1 MTSANLSQTLES
13 LYKLQRRGIKMGLN
27 HTSLLLKFLNNPQ
40 DNFKTIHVAGTN
52 GKGSTAAIIS
62 SILIANSYKVG
73 LYTSPHLINFNERIR
88 VNGLTITDEEII
100 SFMKHVEPAINE
112 IKSTFFEVT
121 TAMAFYHFN
130 NNDVDIAII
139 ETGLGGRLDSTNVV
153 NPSLTVMTPIS
164 LDHRDIL
171 GSTIEKIAKEKA
183 GIIKRGVPLITANQ
197 VNNVSK
203 ILENRV
209 RKKESLMHI
218 CPYPES
224 VKLSSGGTS
233 FKVNGNNFNTSLI
246 GEHQAQNAALAIATI
261 KLFNSN
267 ISYETI
273 DKGLRN
279 VYWPGRL
286 QLVADKIYYDV
297 AHNENGVKSVLKNLN
312 RIFPKSKL
320 YGLLCLKGDKE
331 IDCIAESIK
340 SQFEMLFVSTSKDGL
355 LMEPEKLSKELHNL
369 KVINFP
375 LNDISSSISK
385 IKKVRKPDDVILIF
399 GSHYIANEIFS
410 EFEISFDTGLI

>member
-1 MTSANLSQTLES
+1 
-13 LYKLQRRGIKMGLN
+13 MGLN
-27 HTSLLLKFLNNPQ
+27 HTLSLLKFLENPHK
-40 DNFKTIHVAGTN
+40 NLKIIHIAGTN
-52 GKGSTAAIIS
+52 GKGSTAATIYNILIS
-62 SILIANSYKVG
+62 SGYKVG

-88 VNGLTITDEEII
+88 VNGVTITDEEII

-121 TAMAFYHFN
+121 TAMAFYHFS

-171 GSTIEKIAKEKA
+171 GNTIEKIAKEKA

-203 ILENRV
+203 ILEKRV
-209 RKKESLMHI
+209 REKESVMHI
-218 CPYPES
+218 CPNPES
-224 VKLSSGGTS
+224 VKLSSGGTT
-233 FKVNGNNFNTSLI
+233 FEVNGNNFITSLI

-297 AHNENGVKSVLKNLN
+297 AHNENGVKSVLNNLK
-312 RIFPKSKL
+312 RMFPTSKL

>member
-1 MTSANLSQTLES
+1 
-13 LYKLQRRGIKMGLN
+13 MGLN
-27 HTSLLLKFLNNPQ
+27 HTSWLLKFLNNPQ

-52 GKGSTAAIIS
+52 GKGSTAAIIN
-62 SILIANSYKVG
+62 SILIANNYKVG

-130 NNDVDIAII
+130 NNDVDIAVI

-171 GSTIEKIAKEKA
+171 GNTIEKIAKEKA

-197 VNNVSK
+197 VNNVLK
-203 ILENRV
+203 ILEKRV
-209 RKKESLMHI
+209 REKESVMHI
-218 CPYPES
+218 CPNPES
-224 VKLSSGGTS
+224 VKLSSGGTT
-233 FKVNGNNFNTSLI
+233 FEVNGNNFNTSLI
-246 GEHQAQNAALAIATI
+246 GEYQAQNAALAIATI

-286 QLVADKIYYDV
+286 QLVDDKIYYDV
-297 AHNENGVKSVLKNLN
+297 AHNENGVKSVLNNLN
-312 RIFPKSKL
+312 RMFPTSKL

>member
-1 MTSANLSQTLES
+1 
-13 LYKLQRRGIKMGLN
+13 MGLN
-27 HTSLLLKFLNNPQ
+27 HTSWLLKFLNNPQ

-52 GKGSTAAIIS
+52 GKGSTAAMIN
-62 SILIANSYKVG
+62 SILIANNYKVG

-88 VNGLTITDEEII
+88 VNGLTITDEEIM

-121 TAMAFYHFN
+121 TAMAFHHFN
-130 NNDVDIAII
+130 NNDVDIAVI

-164 LDHRDIL
+164 LDHREIL
-171 GSTIEKIAKEKA
+171 GETIEKIAKEKA

-203 ILENRV
+203 ILEKRV
-209 RKKESLMHI
+209 REKQSIMHI
-218 CPYPES
+218 CPNPES
-224 VKLSSGGTS
+224 VKLSSGGTN
-233 FKVNGNNFNTSLI
+233 FEVNGNNFNTSLI
-246 GEHQAQNAALAIATI
+246 GKYQAQNAALAIATI

-286 QLVADKIYYDV
+286 QLVSDKIYYDV

-369 KVINFP
+369 KVVNFP
-375 LNDISSSISK
+375 LDDISSSISK
-385 IKKVRKPDDVILIF
+385 IKKIRKPDGVILIF

-410 EFEISFDTGLI
+410 EFEISFDAGII

>member
-1 MTSANLSQTLES
+1 
-13 LYKLQRRGIKMGLN
+13 MGLN
-27 HTSLLLKFLNNPQ
+27 HTLLLLKSLKNPQ
-40 DNFKTIHVAGTN
+40 DNFKTIHLAGTN
-52 GKGSTAAIIS
+52 GKGSTAAIIN
-62 SILIANSYKVG
+62 SILIANGYKVG
-73 LYTSPHLINFNERIR
+73 LYTSPHLISFNERIR
-88 VNGLTITDEEII
+88 VNGVTITDEEII
-100 SFMKHVEPAINE
+100 SFMKHVEPAINK

-203 ILENRV
+203 ILEKRI
-209 RKKESLMHI
+209 REKESVMHT
-218 CPYPES
+218 CPNPES
-224 VKLSSGGTS
+224 VKLSSDSTS
-233 FKVNGNNFNTSLI
+233 FEVYGNNFNTSLI

-261 KLFNSN
+261 KLFNPK

-273 DKGLRN
+273 SKGLRN
-279 VYWPGRL
+279 VHWPGRL
-286 QLVADKIYYDV
+286 QLVSDKIYYDV
-297 AHNENGVKSVLKNLN
+297 AHNENGVKSVLDNLS
-312 RIFPKSKL
+312 RMFPTSKF

-355 LMEPEKLSKELHNL
+355 LLKPEKLSKELHNL
-369 KVINFP
+369 KVENFP
-375 LNDISSSISK
+375 SSDINSSISK
-385 IKKVRKPDDVILIF
+385 INKVRNSNDVILIF
-399 GSHYIANEIFS
+399 GSHYIANEVFS
-410 EFEISFDTGLI
+410 EFEIPFDTELI

>member
-1 MTSANLSQTLES
+1 
-13 LYKLQRRGIKMGLN
+13 MGLN
-27 HTSLLLKFLNNPQ
+27 HTLWLLKFLKNPQ
-40 DNFKTIHVAGTN
+40 DNFKTIHLAGTN
-52 GKGSTAAIIS
+52 GKGSTAAIIN
-62 SILIANSYKVG
+62 SILIANGYKVG
-73 LYTSPHLINFNERIR
+73 LYTSPHLISFNERIR
-88 VNGLTITDEEII
+88 VNGVTITDEEVI
-100 SFMKHVEPAINE
+100 SFMKHVEPAINK

-171 GSTIEKIAKEKA
+171 GNTIEKIAKEKA

-203 ILENRV
+203 ILEKRI
-209 RKKESLMHI
+209 REKESVMHT
-218 CPYPES
+218 CPNPES
-224 VKLSSGGTS
+224 VKLSSDGTS
-233 FKVNGNNFNTSLI
+233 FEVYGNNFNTSLI

-261 KLFNSN
+261 KLFNPK

-273 DKGLRN
+273 SKGLRN
-279 VYWPGRL
+279 VHWPGRL
-286 QLVADKIYYDV
+286 QLVSDKIYYDV
-297 AHNENGVKSVLKNLN
+297 AHNENGVKSVLDNLS
-312 RIFPKSKL
+312 RMFPTSKF

-355 LMEPEKLSKELHNL
+355 LLKPEKLSKELHNL
-369 KVINFP
+369 KVENFP
-375 LNDISSSISK
+375 SSDINSSISK
-385 IKKVRKPDDVILIF
+385 INKVRNLNDVILIF
-399 GSHYIANEIFS
+399 GSHYIANEVFS
-410 EFEISFDTGLI
+410 EFEIPFDTELI

>member
-1 MTSANLSQTLES
+1 MTSANLSQTLKS

-27 HTSLLLKFLNNPQ
+27 HTLRLLKFLNNPQ
-40 DNFKTIHVAGTN
+40 NNFKTIHIAGTN
-52 GKGSTAAIIS
+52 GKGSTAAIIY
-62 SILIANSYKVG
+62 SILIANGYKVG
-73 LYTSPHLINFNERIR
+73 LYTSPHLISFNERIR
-88 VNGLTITDEEII
+88 VDGVTITDEEII

-153 NPSLTVMTPIS
+153 NPSLTVMTSIS

-171 GSTIEKIAKEKA
+171 GDTIEKIATEKA
-183 GIIKRGVPLITANQ
+183 GIVKKGVPLITANQ
-197 VNNVSK
+197 VDNVSK
-203 ILENRV
+203 ILEKRV
-209 RKKESLMHI
+209 KEKESVMHI
-218 CPYPES
+218 CPNPES
-224 VKLSSGGTS
+224 VKISSDGTS
-233 FKVNGNNFNTSLI
+233 FDVYGNNFNTSLI
-246 GEHQAQNAALAIATI
+246 GKHQAQNAALAIATI
-261 KLFNSN
+261 NLFNSD
-267 ISYETI
+267 IPYEII

-286 QLVADKIYYDV
+286 QLVSDKIYYDV
-297 AHNENGVKSVLKNLN
+297 AHNEDGIKSVLKNLN
-312 RIFPKSKL
+312 KMFPTSKL

-331 IDCIAESIK
+331 INYIAESIK

-369 KVINFP
+369 EVVNFP
-375 LNDISSSISK
+375 SSDISSSISK
-385 IKKVRKPDDVILIF
+385 IKKVRKPDGVILIF

>member
-1 MTSANLSQTLES
+1 
-13 LYKLQRRGIKMGLN
+13 MGLN
-27 HTSLLLKFLNNPQ
+27 HTLRLLKFLNNPQ
-40 DNFKTIHVAGTN
+40 NNFKTIHIAGTN
-52 GKGSTAAIIS
+52 GKGSTAAIIY
-62 SILIANSYKVG
+62 SILIASGYKVG
-73 LYTSPHLINFNERIR
+73 LYTSPHLISFNERIR
-88 VNGLTITDEEII
+88 VDGVTITEEEII

-121 TAMAFYHFN
+121 TAMAFYHFS

-171 GSTIEKIAKEKA
+171 GDTIEKIAKEKA
-183 GIIKRGVPLITANQ
+183 GIIKKGVPLISANQ

-203 ILENRV
+203 ILEKAV
-209 RKKESLMHI
+209 KDKESVMHI
-218 CPYPES
+218 CPNPES
-224 VKLSSGGTS
+224 VKLSSDGTS
-233 FKVNGNNFNTSLI
+233 FEVNGNNFNTSLI
-246 GEHQAQNAALAIATI
+246 GKHQAQNATLAITAI
-261 KLFNSN
+261 KLFNSK
-267 ISYETI
+267 ISNETI

-286 QLVADKIYYDV
+286 QLVSDKIYYDV
-297 AHNENGVKSVLKNLN
+297 AHNEDGIKSVLNNLK
-312 RIFPKSKL
+312 RIFPTSKL

-331 IDCIAESIK
+331 IDCIAKSIK

-355 LMEPEKLSKELHNL
+355 LMEPERLSRELHKL
-369 KVINFP
+369 KVVNFSSG
-375 LNDISSSISK
+375 DISSSISK
-385 IKKVRKPDDVILIF
+385 IEKVRKPDDVILIF

-410 EFEISFDTGLI
+410 EFEISFDTGLN

>member
-1 MTSANLSQTLES
+1 
-13 LYKLQRRGIKMGLN
+13 MGLN
-27 HTSLLLKFLNNPQ
+27 HTVWLLKFLKNPQ

-52 GKGSTAAIIS
+52 GKGSTAAIIY
-62 SILIANSYKVG
+62 SILIANGYKVG

-88 VNGLTITDEEII
+88 VNGVTITDEEII
-100 SFMKHVEPAINE
+100 SFMNYVEPAINE

-121 TAMAFYHFN
+121 TAMAFYHFS

-171 GSTIEKIAKEKA
+171 GDTIEKIANEKA
-183 GIIKRGVPLITANQ
+183 GIIKKGVPLISANQ

-203 ILENRV
+203 ILEKRV
-209 RKKESLMHI
+209 KKKESVMHI
-218 CPYPES
+218 CPNPEL
-224 VKLSSGGTS
+224 VKLSPDGTS
-233 FKVNGNNFNTSLI
+233 FEVKGNNFNTSLI
-246 GEHQAQNAALAIATI
+246 GKHQAQNATLAIATI
-261 KLFNSN
+261 NLFNSD
-267 ISYETI
+267 IPYEII

-286 QLVADKIYYDV
+286 QQVSDKIYYDV
-297 AHNENGVKSVLKNLN
+297 AHNEDGIKSVLNNLK
-312 RIFPKSKL
+312 RVFPTSKL

-355 LMEPEKLSKELHNL
+355 LMEPERLSRELHNL
-369 KVINFP
+369 KVDNFP
-375 LNDISSSISK
+375 LSDISSSISK
-385 IKKVRKPDDVILIF
+385 IKKVRGPDDVILIF

-410 EFEISFDTGLI
+410 EFEISFDTGLN

>member
-1 MTSANLSQTLES
+1 
-13 LYKLQRRGIKMGLN
+13 MGLN
-27 HTSLLLKFLNNPQ
+27 HTSWLLKFLNNPQ

-52 GKGSTAAIIS
+52 GKGSTAAVIN
-62 SILIANSYKVG
+62 SILIANNYKVG

-88 VNGLTITDEEII
+88 VNGVTITDEEII

-130 NNDVDIAII
+130 NNDVDIAVI

-171 GSTIEKIAKEKA
+171 GNTIEKIAKEKA

-197 VNNVSK
+197 VNNVLK
-203 ILENRV
+203 ILEKRV
-209 RKKESLMHI
+209 REKESVMHI
-218 CPYPES
+218 CPNPES
-224 VKLSSGGTS
+224 VKLSSGGTT
-233 FKVNGNNFNTSLI
+233 FEVNGNNFNTSLI
-246 GEHQAQNAALAIATI
+246 GEYQAQNAALAIATI

-297 AHNENGVKSVLKNLN
+297 AHNENGVKSVLNNLK
-312 RIFPKSKL
+312 RMFPTSKL

-331 IDCIAESIK
+331 IDCIAKSIK

-355 LMEPEKLSKELHNL
+355 LMQPEKLSKELHNL

-410 EFEISFDTGLI
+410 EFEISFDTELI

>member
-1 MTSANLSQTLES
+1 
-13 LYKLQRRGIKMGLN
+13 MGLN
-27 HTSLLLKFLNNPQ
+27 HTVWLLKFLKNPQ

-52 GKGSTAAIIS
+52 GKGSTAAIIY
-62 SILIANSYKVG
+62 SILIANGYKVG

-88 VNGLTITDEEII
+88 VNGVTITDEEII
-100 SFMKHVEPAINE
+100 SFMNHVEPAINE

-121 TAMAFYHFN
+121 TAMAFYHFS

-171 GSTIEKIAKEKA
+171 GDTIEKIAKEKA
-183 GIIKRGVPLITANQ
+183 GIIKKGVPLISANQ

-203 ILENRV
+203 ILEKRV
-209 RKKESLMHI
+209 KKKESVMHI
-218 CPYPES
+218 CPNPES
-224 VKLSSGGTS
+224 VKLSSDGTS
-233 FKVNGNNFNTSLI
+233 FEVNGNNFNTSLI
-246 GEHQAQNAALAIATI
+246 GKHQAQNATLAIATI
-261 KLFNSN
+261 NLFNSD
-267 ISYETI
+267 IPYEII

-286 QLVADKIYYDV
+286 QLVSDKIYYDV
-297 AHNENGVKSVLKNLN
+297 AHNEDGIKSVLNNLK
-312 RIFPKSKL
+312 RMFPTSKL

-355 LMEPEKLSKELHNL
+355 LMEPERLSRELHNL
-369 KVINFP
+369 KVDNFP
-375 LNDISSSISK
+375 SSDISSSISK
-385 IKKVRKPDDVILIF
+385 IKKFRKSDGVILIF

-410 EFEISFDTGLI
+410 EFEISFDTGLN

>member
-1 MTSANLSQTLES
+1 
-13 LYKLQRRGIKMGLN
+13 MGLN
-27 HTSLLLKFLNNPQ
+27 HTVWLLKFLKNPQ

-52 GKGSTAAIIS
+52 GKGSTAAIIY
-62 SILIANSYKVG
+62 SILIANGYKVG

-88 VNGLTITDEEII
+88 VNGVTITDEEII

-121 TAMAFYHFN
+121 TAMAFYHFS

-171 GSTIEKIAKEKA
+171 GDTIEKIANEKA
-183 GIIKRGVPLITANQ
+183 GIIKKGVPLISANQ

-203 ILENRV
+203 ILEKRV
-209 RKKESLMHI
+209 KKKESVMHI
-218 CPYPES
+218 CPNPES
-224 VKLSSGGTS
+224 VKLSSDGTS
-233 FKVNGNNFNTSLI
+233 FEVKGNNFNTSLI
-246 GEHQAQNAALAIATI
+246 GEYQAQNATLAIATI
-261 KLFNSN
+261 NLFNSD
-267 ISYETI
+267 IPYEII

-286 QLVADKIYYDV
+286 QQVSDKIYYDV
-297 AHNENGVKSVLKNLN
+297 AHNEDGVKSVLNNLN
-312 RIFPKSKL
+312 RIFPTSKL

-355 LMEPEKLSKELHNL
+355 LMEPERLSRELHNL
-369 KVINFP
+369 KVDNFP
-375 LNDISSSISK
+375 SSDISSSISK
-385 IKKVRKPDDVILIF
+385 IKKVRGPDDVILIF

-410 EFEISFDTGLI
+410 EFEISFDTGLN

>member
-1 MTSANLSQTLES
+1 
-13 LYKLQRRGIKMGLN
+13 MGLN
-27 HTSLLLKFLNNPQ
+27 HTSWLLKFLNNPQ

-52 GKGSTAAIIS
+52 GKGSTAAMIN
-62 SILIANSYKVG
+62 SILIANNYKVG

-130 NNDVDIAII
+130 NNDVDIAVI

-171 GSTIEKIAKEKA
+171 GNTIEKIAKEKA

-203 ILENRV
+203 ILEKRV
-209 RKKESLMHI
+209 REKESVMHI
-218 CPYPES
+218 CPNPES
-224 VKLSSGGTS
+224 VKLSSGGTN
-233 FKVNGNNFNTSLI
+233 FEVNGNNFNTSLI
-246 GEHQAQNAALAIATI
+246 GKHQAQNASLAIATI

-273 DKGLRN
+273 NKGLRN

-297 AHNENGVKSVLKNLN
+297 AHNENGVKSVLNNLN
-312 RIFPKSKL
+312 RLFPTSKL

-331 IDCIAESIK
+331 IDCVAESIK

-369 KVINFP
+369 KIINFP

-410 EFEISFDTGLI
+410 EFEIPFDTGLI

>member
-1 MTSANLSQTLES
+1 
-13 LYKLQRRGIKMGLN
+13 MGLN
-27 HTSLLLKFLNNPQ
+27 HTSWLLKFLNNPQ

-52 GKGSTAAIIS
+52 GKGSTAAIIN
-62 SILIANSYKVG
+62 SILIANNYKVG

-88 VNGLTITDEEII
+88 VNGLTITDKEII

-130 NNDVDIAII
+130 NNDVDIAVI

-164 LDHRDIL
+164 LDHREIL
-171 GSTIEKIAKEKA
+171 GETIEKIAKEKA

-203 ILENRV
+203 ILEKRV
-209 RKKESLMHI
+209 REKESVMHI
-218 CPYPES
+218 CPNPES
-224 VKLSSGGTS
+224 VKLSSGGTT
-233 FKVNGNNFNTSLI
+233 FEVNGNNFNTSLI
-246 GEHQAQNAALAIATI
+246 GNYQAQNASLAIATI
-261 KLFNSN
+261 KLFNSS

-273 DKGLRN
+273 NKGLRN

-297 AHNENGVKSVLKNLN
+297 AHNENGVKSVLNNLN
-312 RIFPKSKL
+312 RMFPTSKL

>member
-1 MTSANLSQTLES
+1 
-13 LYKLQRRGIKMGLN
+13 MGLN
-27 HTSLLLKFLNNPQ
+27 HTVWLLKFLKNPQ

-52 GKGSTAAIIS
+52 GKGSTAAIIY
-62 SILIANSYKVG
+62 SILIANGYKVG

-88 VNGLTITDEEII
+88 VNGVTITDEEII
-100 SFMKHVEPAINE
+100 SFINYVEPAINE

-121 TAMAFYHFN
+121 TAMAFYHFS

-171 GSTIEKIAKEKA
+171 GDTIEKIANEKA
-183 GIIKRGVPLITANQ
+183 GIIKKGVPLISANQ

-203 ILENRV
+203 ILEKRV
-209 RKKESLMHI
+209 REKESVMHI
-218 CPYPES
+218 CPNPES

-233 FKVNGNNFNTSLI
+233 FEVNGNKFNTSLI
-246 GEHQAQNAALAIATI
+246 GEYQAQNAALAIATI

-286 QLVADKIYYDV
+286 QQVSDKIYYDV
-297 AHNENGVKSVLKNLN
+297 AHNEDGVKSVLNNLN
-312 RIFPKSKL
+312 RIFPTSKL

-355 LMEPEKLSKELHNL
+355 LMEPERLSRELHNL
-369 KVINFP
+369 KVDNFP
-375 LNDISSSISK
+375 SSDISSSISK
-385 IKKVRKPDDVILIF
+385 IKKVRGPDDVILIF

-410 EFEISFDTGLI
+410 EFEISFDTGLN

>member
-1 MTSANLSQTLES
+1 
-13 LYKLQRRGIKMGLN
+13 MGLN
-27 HTSLLLKFLNNPQ
+27 HTSWLLKFLKNPQ
-40 DNFKTIHVAGTN
+40 DKFKTIHVAGTN
-52 GKGSTAAIIS
+52 GKGSTAAIIN
-62 SILIANSYKVG
+62 SILIANNYKVG

-130 NNDVDIAII
+130 NNDVDIAVI

-164 LDHRDIL
+164 LDHREIL
-171 GSTIEKIAKEKA
+171 GETIEKIAKEKA

-197 VNNVSK
+197 VKNVSK
-203 ILENRV
+203 ILEKRV
-209 RKKESLMHI
+209 REKESVMHI
-218 CPYPES
+218 CPNPES
-224 VKLSSGGTS
+224 VKLSSGGTT
-233 FKVNGNNFNTSLI
+233 FEVNGNNFNASLI
-246 GEHQAQNAALAIATI
+246 GEYQAQNAALAITTI

-297 AHNENGVKSVLKNLN
+297 AHNENGVKSVLNNLN
-312 RIFPKSKL
+312 RMFPTSKL

-331 IDCIAESIK
+331 IDCIAKSIK

-355 LMEPEKLSKELHNL
+355 LMQPEKLSKELHNL

>member
-1 MTSANLSQTLES
+1 
-13 LYKLQRRGIKMGLN
+13 MGLN
-27 HTSLLLKFLNNPQ
+27 HTSWLLKFLNNPQ

-52 GKGSTAAIIS
+52 GKGSTAAIIN
-62 SILIANSYKVG
+62 SILIANNYKVG

-130 NNDVDIAII
+130 NNDVDIAVI

-171 GSTIEKIAKEKA
+171 GNTIEKIAKEKA

-197 VNNVSK
+197 VNNVLK
-203 ILENRV
+203 ILEKRV
-209 RKKESLMHI
+209 REKESVMHI
-218 CPYPES
+218 CPNPES
-224 VKLSSGGTS
+224 VKLSSGGTT
-233 FKVNGNNFNTSLI
+233 FEVNGNNFNTSLI
-246 GEHQAQNAALAIATI
+246 GEYQAQNAALAIATI

-297 AHNENGVKSVLKNLN
+297 AHNENGVKSVLNNLK
-312 RIFPKSKL
+312 RMFPTSKL

-355 LMEPEKLSKELHNL
+355 LMQPEKLSKELHNL

>member
-1 MTSANLSQTLES
+1 
-13 LYKLQRRGIKMGLN
+13 MGLN
-27 HTSLLLKFLNNPQ
+27 HTSWLLKFLNNPQ

-52 GKGSTAAIIS
+52 GKGSTAAMIN
-62 SILIANSYKVG
+62 SILIANNYKVG

-88 VNGLTITDEEII
+88 VNGLTITDEEIM

-121 TAMAFYHFN
+121 TAMAFHHFN
-130 NNDVDIAII
+130 NNDVDIAVI

-171 GSTIEKIAKEKA
+171 GETIEKIAEEKA
-183 GIIKRGVPLITANQ
+183 GIIKRGVPLITVNQ

-203 ILENRV
+203 ILEKKV
-209 RKKESLMHI
+209 REKESVMHI
-218 CPYPES
+218 CPNPES
-224 VKLSSGGTS
+224 VKLSSGGTT
-233 FKVNGNNFNTSLI
+233 FEVNGNNFNTSLI
-246 GEHQAQNAALAIATI
+246 GKYQAQNAALAIATI

-286 QLVADKIYYDV
+286 QLVSDKIYYDV
-297 AHNENGVKSVLKNLN
+297 AHNGDGVKSVLNNLN
-312 RIFPKSKL
+312 RMFPTSKL

-355 LMEPEKLSKELHNL
+355 LMDPEKLSEELHNL

>member
-1 MTSANLSQTLES
+1 
-13 LYKLQRRGIKMGLN
+13 MGLN
-27 HTSLLLKFLNNPQ
+27 HTSLLLRFLKNPQ
-40 DNFKTIHVAGTN
+40 DNFKIIHVAGTN
-52 GKGSTAAIIS
+52 GKGSTAAIIN
-62 SILIANSYKVG
+62 SILISNSHKVG

-88 VNGLTITDEEII
+88 INGVTITDEEII

-121 TAMAFYHFN
+121 TAMAFQHFN
-130 NNDVDIAII
+130 TNDVDIAII

-153 NPSLTVMTPIS
+153 NPHLTVMTPIS

-171 GSTIEKIAKEKA
+171 GNTIEKIAKEKA
-183 GIIKRGVPLITANQ
+183 GIIKKGVPLVTANQ

-203 ILENRV
+203 ILEKRV
-209 RKKESLMHI
+209 RKKESVMHI
-218 CPYPES
+218 CPNPES
-224 VKLSSGGTS
+224 VKLSSDGTS
-233 FKVNGNNFNTSLI
+233 FEVYGNNFNTSLI
-246 GEHQAQNAALAIATI
+246 GKHQAQNAALAIATI
-261 KLFNSN
+261 KLFNSK

-286 QLVADKIYYDV
+286 QLVSDKIYYDV
-297 AHNENGVKSVLKNLN
+297 SHNEDGIKSVLKNLN
-312 RIFPKSKL
+312 RMFPTSKL

-355 LMEPEKLSKELHNL
+355 LMEPEKLSRELHNL
-369 KVINFP
+369 KVDNLP
-375 LNDISSSISK
+375 SGDISSSISK

>member
-1 MTSANLSQTLES
+1 
-13 LYKLQRRGIKMGLN
+13 MGLN
-27 HTSLLLKFLNNPQ
+27 HTSWLLKFLNNPQ

-52 GKGSTAAIIS
+52 GKGSTAAIIY
-62 SILIANSYKVG
+62 SILIANGYKVG

-88 VNGLTITDEEII
+88 VNGVTITDEEII

-121 TAMAFYHFN
+121 TAMAFYHFS

-171 GSTIEKIAKEKA
+171 GDTIEKIANEKA
-183 GIIKRGVPLITANQ
+183 GIIKKGVPLISANQ

-203 ILENRV
+203 ILEKRV
-209 RKKESLMHI
+209 KKKESVMHI
-218 CPYPES
+218 CPNPES

-233 FKVNGNNFNTSLI
+233 FEVNGNKFNTSLI
-246 GEHQAQNAALAIATI
+246 GEYQAQNAALAIATI

-286 QLVADKIYYDV
+286 QQVSDKIYYDV
-297 AHNENGVKSVLKNLN
+297 AHNEDGVKSVLNNLN
-312 RIFPKSKL
+312 RIFPTSKL

-355 LMEPEKLSKELHNL
+355 LMEPERLSRELHNL
-369 KVINFP
+369 KVDNFP
-375 LNDISSSISK
+375 SSDISSSISK
-385 IKKVRKPDDVILIF
+385 IKKVRGPDDVILIF

-410 EFEISFDTGLI
+410 EFEISFDTGLN

>member
-1 MTSANLSQTLES
+1 
-13 LYKLQRRGIKMGLN
+13 MGLN
-27 HTSLLLKFLNNPQ
+27 HTLWLLKFLKNPQ

-52 GKGSTAAIIS
+52 GKGSTAAIIY
-62 SILIANSYKVG
+62 SILIANGYKVG

-88 VNGLTITDEEII
+88 VNGVTITDEEII

-121 TAMAFYHFN
+121 TAMAFYHFS

-171 GSTIEKIAKEKA
+171 GDTIEKIAKEKA
-183 GIIKRGVPLITANQ
+183 GIIKKGVPLISANQ

-203 ILENRV
+203 ILEKRV
-209 RKKESLMHI
+209 KEKESVMHI
-218 CPYPES
+218 CPNPES
-224 VKLSSGGTS
+224 VKLSSDGTS
-233 FKVNGNNFNTSLI
+233 FEVNGNNFNTSLI
-246 GEHQAQNAALAIATI
+246 GKHQAQNATLAIATI
-261 KLFNSN
+261 NLFNSD
-267 ISYETI
+267 IPYEII

-286 QLVADKIYYDV
+286 QLVSDKIYYDV
-297 AHNENGVKSVLKNLN
+297 AHNEDGIKSVLNNLK
-312 RIFPKSKL
+312 RMFPTSKL

-355 LMEPEKLSKELHNL
+355 LMEPERLSRELHNL
-369 KVINFP
+369 KVDNFP
-375 LNDISSSISK
+375 SSDISSSISK
-385 IKKVRKPDDVILIF
+385 IKKVRKPDGVILIF

>member
-1 MTSANLSQTLES
+1 
-13 LYKLQRRGIKMGLN
+13 MGLN
-27 HTSLLLKFLNNPQ
+27 HTSWLLKFLNNPQ

-52 GKGSTAAIIS
+52 GKGSTAAIIY
-62 SILIANSYKVG
+62 SILIANGYKVG

-88 VNGLTITDEEII
+88 VNGVTITDEEII

-121 TAMAFYHFN
+121 TAMAFYHFS

-171 GSTIEKIAKEKA
+171 GDTIEKIANEKA
-183 GIIKRGVPLITANQ
+183 GIIKKGVPLISANQ

-203 ILENRV
+203 ILEKRV
-209 RKKESLMHI
+209 KKKESVMHI
-218 CPYPES
+218 CPNPES
-224 VKLSSGGTS
+224 VKLSSDGTS
-233 FKVNGNNFNTSLI
+233 FEVKGNNFNTSLI
-246 GEHQAQNAALAIATI
+246 GEHQAQNATLAIATI
-261 KLFNSN
+261 NLFNSD
-267 ISYETI
+267 IPYEII

-286 QLVADKIYYDV
+286 QQVSDKIYYDV
-297 AHNENGVKSVLKNLN
+297 AHNEDGVKSVLNNLN
-312 RIFPKSKL
+312 RIFPTSKL

-355 LMEPEKLSKELHNL
+355 LMEPERLSRELHNL
-369 KVINFP
+369 KVDNFP
-375 LNDISSSISK
+375 SSDISSSISK
-385 IKKVRKPDDVILIF
+385 IKKVRGPDDVILIF

-410 EFEISFDTGLI
+410 EFEISFDTGLN

>member
-27 HTSLLLKFLNNPQ
+27 HTSWLLKFLNNPQ

-52 GKGSTAAIIS
+52 GKGSTAAVIN
-62 SILIANSYKVG
+62 SILIANNYKVG

-88 VNGLTITDEEII
+88 VNGVTITDEEII

-130 NNDVDIAII
+130 NNDVDIAVI

-171 GSTIEKIAKEKA
+171 GNTIEKIAKEKA

-197 VNNVSK
+197 VNNVLK
-203 ILENRV
+203 ILEKRV
-209 RKKESLMHI
+209 REKESVMHI
-218 CPYPES
+218 CPNPES
-224 VKLSSGGTS
+224 VKLSSGGTT
-233 FKVNGNNFNTSLI
+233 FEVNGNNFNTSLI
-246 GEHQAQNAALAIATI
+246 GEYQAQNAALAITTI

-297 AHNENGVKSVLKNLN
+297 AHNENGVKSVLNNLN
-312 RIFPKSKL
+312 RMFPTSKL

>member
-1 MTSANLSQTLES
+1 MTLANLSQTLKS

-27 HTSLLLKFLNNPQ
+27 HTSLLLRFLKNPQ
-40 DNFKTIHVAGTN
+40 DNFKIIHVAGTN
-52 GKGSTAAIIS
+52 GKGSTAAIIN
-62 SILIANSYKVG
+62 SILISNSHKVG

-88 VNGLTITDEEII
+88 INGVTITDEEII

-121 TAMAFYHFN
+121 TAMAFHHFN
-130 NNDVDIAII
+130 TNDVDIAII

-153 NPSLTVMTPIS
+153 NPHLTVMTPIS

-171 GSTIEKIAKEKA
+171 GNTIEKIAKEKA
-183 GIIKRGVPLITANQ
+183 GIIKKGVPLVTANQ
-197 VNNVSK
+197 VNNVLK
-203 ILENRV
+203 VLEKRV
-209 RKKESLMHI
+209 KKKESVMHI
-218 CPYPES
+218 CPNPES
-224 VKLSSGGTS
+224 VKLNSDGTS
-233 FKVNGNNFNTSLI
+233 FEVYGNNFNTSLI
-246 GEHQAQNAALAIATI
+246 GKHQAQNAALAIATI
-261 KLFNSN
+261 KLFNSK

-273 DKGLRN
+273 DKGLKN

-286 QLVADKIYYDV
+286 QLVSDKIYYDV
-297 AHNENGVKSVLKNLN
+297 AHNEDGIKSVLKNLN
-312 RIFPKSKL
+312 RMFPTSKL

-355 LMEPEKLSKELHNL
+355 LMEPEKLSRELHNFE
-369 KVINFP
+369 VDNFP
-375 LNDISSSISK
+375 SSDISSSISK

>member
-1 MTSANLSQTLES
+1 
-13 LYKLQRRGIKMGLN
+13 MGLN
-27 HTSLLLKFLNNPQ
+27 HTLWLLKSLKNPQ
-40 DNFKTIHVAGTN
+40 DNFKTIHLAGTN
-52 GKGSTAAIIS
+52 GKGSTAAIIN
-62 SILIANSYKVG
+62 SILIANGYKVG
-73 LYTSPHLINFNERIR
+73 LYTSPHLISFNERIR
-88 VNGLTITDEEII
+88 VNGVTITDEEII
-100 SFMKHVEPAINE
+100 SFMKHVEPAINK

-203 ILENRV
+203 ILESRI
-209 RKKESLMHI
+209 REKESVMHT
-218 CPYPES
+218 CPNPES
-224 VKLSSGGTS
+224 VNLSSDGTS
-233 FKVNGNNFNTSLI
+233 FEVYGNNFNTSLI
-246 GEHQAQNAALAIATI
+246 GVHQAQNAALAIATI
-261 KLFNSN
+261 KLFNPK

-273 DKGLRN
+273 SKGLRN
-279 VYWPGRL
+279 VHWPGRL
-286 QLVADKIYYDV
+286 QLVSDKIYYDV
-297 AHNENGVKSVLKNLN
+297 AHNENGVKSVLDNLS
-312 RIFPKSKL
+312 RMFPTSKF

-340 SQFEMLFVSTSKDGL
+340 SQFEMLVVSTSKDGL
-355 LMEPEKLSKELHNL
+355 LLKPQKLSKELHNL
-369 KVINFP
+369 KVENFP
-375 LNDISSSISK
+375 SSDINSSISK
-385 IKKVRKPDDVILIF
+385 INKVRNPNDVILIF
-399 GSHYIANEIFS
+399 GSHYIANEVFS
-410 EFEISFDTGLI
+410 EFEIPFDTELI

>member
-1 MTSANLSQTLES
+1 MANLSQILES

-27 HTSLLLKFLNNPQ
+27 HTSWLLKFLNNPQ

-52 GKGSTAAIIS
+52 GKGSTAATIN
-62 SILIANSYKVG
+62 SILIANNYKVG

-100 SFMKHVEPAINE
+100 SFMKYVEPAINE

-121 TAMAFYHFN
+121 TAMAFYHFDN
-130 NNDVDIAII
+130 NNVDIAVI

-153 NPSLTVMTPIS
+153 NPSLTVMAPIS
-164 LDHRDIL
+164 LDHKDIL
-171 GSTIEKIAKEKA
+171 GDTIEKIAKEKA

-197 VNNVSK
+197 VNNVAI
-203 ILENRV
+203 ILEKRV
-209 RKKESLMHI
+209 RERESVMHI
-218 CPYPES
+218 CPNPES

-233 FKVNGNNFNTSLI
+233 FEVNGNNFNTSLI

-279 VYWPGRL
+279 VCWPGRL
-286 QLVADKIYYDV
+286 QLVADKTYYDV
-297 AHNENGVKSVLKNLN
+297 AHNENGVKSVLDNLN
-312 RIFPKSKL
+312 RMFPTSKF

-331 IDCIAESIK
+331 IDCIAQSIK

-355 LMEPEKLSKELHNL
+355 LMEPKKLSKKLHSL

-375 LNDISSSISK
+375 LNDIRSSISK
-385 IKKVRKPDDVILIF
+385 IKKVRKPEDVILIF

-410 EFEISFDTGLI
+410 EFEISFDTELI

>member
-1 MTSANLSQTLES
+1 
-13 LYKLQRRGIKMGLN
+13 MGLN
-27 HTSLLLKFLNNPQ
+27 HTLRLLEFLKNPQ
-40 DNFKTIHVAGTN
+40 DNFKTIHLAGTN
-52 GKGSTAAIIS
+52 GKGSTAAIIN
-62 SILIANSYKVG
+62 SILIANDYKVG
-73 LYTSPHLINFNERIR
+73 LYTSPHLISFNERIR
-88 VNGLTITDEEII
+88 VNGATITDEEII

-130 NNDVDIAII
+130 NNNVDIAII

-171 GSTIEKIAKEKA
+171 GSTIEKIAREKA

-203 ILENRV
+203 ILEKRI
-209 RKKESLMHI
+209 REKESVMHT
-218 CPYPES
+218 CPNPES
-224 VKLSSGGTS
+224 VKLSSDGTS
-233 FKVNGNNFNTSLI
+233 FEVYGHNFKTSLI
-246 GEHQAQNAALAIATI
+246 GEHQAQNAALAMATI
-261 KLFNSN
+261 KLFNPK

-273 DKGLRN
+273 GKGLKN

-286 QLVADKIYYDV
+286 QQVSDKIYYDV
-297 AHNENGVKSVLKNLN
+297 AHNENGVKSVIDNLSTM
-312 RIFPKSKL
+312 FPTSKF

-355 LMEPEKLSKELHNL
+355 LMKSERLSKELHNL
-369 KVINFP
+369 KVENFP
-375 LNDISSSISK
+375 SSNINSSISK
-385 IKKVRKPDDVILIF
+385 INKVRNSNDVILIF
-399 GSHYIANEIFS
+399 GSHYIANEVFS
-410 EFEISFDTGLI
+410 EFEISFDTELI

>member
-1 MTSANLSQTLES
+1 
-13 LYKLQRRGIKMGLN
+13 MGLN
-27 HTSLLLKFLNNPQ
+27 HTSRLLKFLNNPQ

-88 VNGLTITDEEII
+88 INGITITDAEII
-100 SFMKHVEPAINE
+100 SFMKHVEPVINE

-153 NPSLTVMTPIS
+153 NPILTVMTPIS
-164 LDHRDIL
+164 LDHMDIL

-203 ILENRV
+203 ILEKRI
-209 RKKESLMHI
+209 REKESVMHT

-224 VKLSSGGTS
+224 VKLSSDGTS
-233 FKVNGNNFNTSLI
+233 FEVYGNNFKTSLI
-246 GEHQAQNAALAIATI
+246 GDHQAQNAALAIATI
-261 KLFNSN
+261 KLFNPK

-273 DKGLRN
+273 GKGLRN
-279 VYWPGRL
+279 VHWPGRL
-286 QLVADKIYYDV
+286 QLVSDKIYYDV
-297 AHNENGVKSVLKNLN
+297 AHNENGVKSVLSNL
-312 RIFPKSKL
+312 RRMFPTSKF

-355 LMEPEKLSKELHNL
+355 LLNPNKLSKKLHNL
-369 KVINFP
+369 KVENFP
-375 LNDISSSISK
+375 SSDINSSISK
-385 IKKVRKPDDVILIF
+385 INKVRNPNDVILIF

-410 EFEISFDTGLI
+410 EFEIPFDTGLI

>member
-1 MTSANLSQTLES
+1 
-13 LYKLQRRGIKMGLN
+13 MGLN
-27 HTSLLLKFLNNPQ
+27 HTLWLLKSLKNPQ
-40 DNFKTIHVAGTN
+40 DNFKTIHLAGTN
-52 GKGSTAAIIS
+52 GKGSTAAIIN
-62 SILIANSYKVG
+62 SILIANGYKVG
-73 LYTSPHLINFNERIR
+73 LYTSPHLISFNERIR
-88 VNGLTITDEEII
+88 VNGVTITDEEII
-100 SFMKHVEPAINE
+100 SFMKHVEPAINK

-203 ILENRV
+203 ILESRI
-209 RKKESLMHI
+209 REKESVMHT
-218 CPYPES
+218 CPNPES
-224 VKLSSGGTS
+224 VNLSSDGTS
-233 FKVNGNNFNTSLI
+233 FEVYGNNFNTSLI

-261 KLFNSN
+261 KLFNPK

-273 DKGLRN
+273 SKGLRN
-279 VYWPGRL
+279 VHWPGRL
-286 QLVADKIYYDV
+286 QLVSDKIYYDV
-297 AHNENGVKSVLKNLN
+297 AHNENGVKSVLDNLS
-312 RIFPKSKL
+312 RMFPTSKF

-340 SQFEMLFVSTSKDGL
+340 SQFEMLVVSTSKDGL
-355 LMEPEKLSKELHNL
+355 LLKPQKLSKELHNL
-369 KVINFP
+369 KVENFP
-375 LNDISSSISK
+375 SSDINSSISK
-385 IKKVRKPDDVILIF
+385 INKVRNPNDVILIF
-399 GSHYIANEIFS
+399 GSHYIANEVFS
-410 EFEISFDTGLI
+410 EFEIPFDTELI

>member
-1 MTSANLSQTLES
+1 
-13 LYKLQRRGIKMGLN
+13 MGLN
-27 HTSLLLKFLNNPQ
+27 HTLWLLKFLKNPQ
-40 DNFKTIHVAGTN
+40 DNFKTIHLAGTN
-52 GKGSTAAIIS
+52 GKGSTAAIIN
-62 SILIANSYKVG
+62 SILIANGYKVG
-73 LYTSPHLINFNERIR
+73 LYTSPHLISFNERIR
-88 VNGLTITDEEII
+88 VNGVTITDEEII
-100 SFMKHVEPAINE
+100 SFMKHVEPAINK

-203 ILENRV
+203 ILEKRI
-209 RKKESLMHI
+209 REKESVMHT
-218 CPYPES
+218 CPNPES
-224 VKLSSGGTS
+224 VKLSSDGTS
-233 FKVNGNNFNTSLI
+233 FEVYGNNFNTSLI

-261 KLFNSN
+261 KLFNPK

-273 DKGLRN
+273 SKGLRN
-279 VYWPGRL
+279 VHWPGRL
-286 QLVADKIYYDV
+286 QLVSDKIYYDV
-297 AHNENGVKSVLKNLN
+297 AHNENGVKSVLDNLS
-312 RIFPKSKL
+312 RMFPTSKF

-355 LMEPEKLSKELHNL
+355 LLKPEKLSKELHNL
-369 KVINFP
+369 KVENFP
-375 LNDISSSISK
+375 SSDINSSISK
-385 IKKVRKPDDVILIF
+385 INKVRNPNDVILIF
-399 GSHYIANEIFS
+399 GSHYIANEVFS
-410 EFEISFDTGLI
+410 EFEIPFDTELI

>member
-1 MTSANLSQTLES
+1 
-13 LYKLQRRGIKMGLN
+13 MGLN
-27 HTSLLLKFLNNPQ
+27 HTSWLLKFLNNPQ
-40 DNFKTIHVAGTN
+40 DNFKTIHLAGTN
-52 GKGSTAAIIS
+52 GKGSTAAIIN
-62 SILIANSYKVG
+62 SILIANGYKVG

-88 VNGLTITDEEII
+88 VNGVTITDEEII

-171 GSTIEKIAKEKA
+171 GDTIEKIAKEKA

-203 ILENRV
+203 ILEKRV
-209 RKKESLMHI
+209 KEKESVMHT
-218 CPYPES
+218 CPNPES
-224 VKLSSGGTS
+224 VKLSSDGTS
-233 FKVNGNNFNTSLI
+233 FEVYGNNFNTSLI

-286 QLVADKIYYDV
+286 QLVSDKIYYDV
-297 AHNENGVKSVLKNLN
+297 AHNENGIKSVLNNLN
-312 RIFPKSKL
+312 RMFPTSKL

-369 KVINFP
+369 KVVNFP
-375 LNDISSSISK
+375 SSDISSSISK

-410 EFEISFDTGLI
+410 EFEIPFDTGLI